1 MKELNKDELLK
12 TEGGSVE
19 SILNGTI
26 LSTLVKGATV
36 FFDIGRSLGSAVRR
50 IFSGNICE
58 L

>member
-1 MKELNKDELLK
+1 MKELSKEELIK

-19 SILNGTI
+19 SVLNGTI

-50 IFSGNICE
+50 IFCGNICK